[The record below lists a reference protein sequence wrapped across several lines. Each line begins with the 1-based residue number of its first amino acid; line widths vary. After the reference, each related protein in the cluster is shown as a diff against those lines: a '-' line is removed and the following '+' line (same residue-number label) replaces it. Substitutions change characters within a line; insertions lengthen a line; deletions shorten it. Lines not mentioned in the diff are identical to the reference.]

1 MTATGFGRFHVES
14 PTNRNDG
21 FLRICSKNL
30 PMENGIRSNTGH
42 KYGAPNII
50 LTMLLMG
57 ALSVLMVLSLFPA
70 FKELQINYT

>member
-1 MTATGFGRFHVES
+1 
-14 PTNRNDG
+14 
-21 FLRICSKNL
+21 
-30 PMENGIRSNTGH
+30 MENGIRSNTGH